1 MPPGRCRCRC
11 WPSWCPVPRWPGAVP
26 RCWPS
31 RWRVPRW
38 PAAVPPWRLG
48 WLPGDSCRAT
58 PHRPCALAADA
69 STPPPGRCPWPAEP
83 VACAPLAG
91 CRAPRGGWAGCVVI
105 CAGRRGTDPVSWPP
119 THRPY
124 RQAGARGRSSWWR
137 VPRRPG
143 AVPPWRLGWLPG
155 DLCRAPTLRPHR
167 QAGAHGRPSWWPGAA
182 LGGPPACWM
191 ACPHFSRRAPKTCPR
206 LHRMLAHFG
215 GRLRLFRVARSEVSG
230 GQTERRRTVANDG
243 VVPPT
248 GIEPV
253 SSA

>member
-1 MPPGRCRCRC
+1 VPPGRCRCRC

-48 WLPGDSCRAT
+48 WLPGDPCRAT

-91 CRAPRGGWAGCVVI
+91 CRAPRGGWAGCLVI
-105 CAGRRGTDPVSWPP
+105 RAGRRRTDPVRWP
-119 THRPY
+119 
-124 RQAGARGRSSWWR
+124 
-137 VPRRPG
+137 
-143 AVPPWRLGWLPG
+143 
-155 DLCRAPTLRPHR
+155 PTLRPHR